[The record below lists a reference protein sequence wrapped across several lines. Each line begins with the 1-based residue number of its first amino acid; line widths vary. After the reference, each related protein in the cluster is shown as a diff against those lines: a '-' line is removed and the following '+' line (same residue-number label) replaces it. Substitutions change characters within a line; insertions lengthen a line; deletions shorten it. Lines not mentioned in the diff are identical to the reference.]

1 MLLLDYIES
10 SKAAS
15 KAATDQE
22 FNQTDYELEH
32 STLTSTEIR

>member
-15 KAATDQE
+15 RATTDQGW
-22 FNQTDYELEH
+22 NQTDYELNMKH
-32 STLTSTEIR
+32 SQTELR

>member
-15 KAATDQE
+15 MAATDQE
-22 FNQTDYELEH
+22 CNQTDYELNMKH
-32 STLTSTEIR
+32 SQTEIR

>member
-15 KAATDQE
+15 RATTDQE
-22 FNQTDYELEH
+22 LNQMDYELNKKH
-32 STLTSTEIR
+32 SQTEIR